1 MVRLALGCAVIVF
14 STMAGRAF
22 AGSNTRRAR
31 LLAELMDALQMLRVH
46 MLERL
51 MPLGTALSR
60 SQSQILSEMGAA
72 ADSVGAAA
80 AWNDV
85 KSRELRRG
93 GGLDCLSGADIK
105 VLDGLFEALGT
116 TGRSEQRPVIDGAIK
131 ELGLLEAEARAGSGE
146 KSRLYTTL
154 GALAGAAVVIGMI

>member
-14 STMAGRAF
+14 CTMAGRAF
-22 AGSNTRRAR
+22 AGGNARRAK
-31 LLAELMDALQMLRVH
+31 LLAEMMDALQMLRVH
-46 MLERL
+46 MLDRL

-60 SQSQILSEMGAA
+60 SQSHILNEMGTAV
-72 ADSVGAAA
+72 DKTGAAA
-80 AWNDV
+80 AWSEI

-93 GGLDCLSGADIK
+93 GRLDCLSGRDIQ

-116 TGRSEQRPVIDGAIK
+116 TGRSEQKPVIDGAIK
-131 ELGLLEAEARAGSGE
+131 ELGILEAEARSKSGE

-154 GALAGAAVVIGMI
+154 GALAGVAVVIGMI